1 MVGTLG
7 GGEPVVQPT
16 AREPEEEVAPM
27 AKRIITTVT
36 AALLVAAALAPA
48 ALAVDMQCT
57 FRPCEGT
64 AERDVLYERGG
75 EGVRDIIYGFGGND
89 RIRADI
95 FGNDRD
101 VLYGNRGDDRLNAQ
115 DGDGRD
121 VLFGGRGFDICYV
134 DEGDSYVGCEEVELA
149 IE

>member
-1 MVGTLG
+1 MV
-7 GGEPVVQPT
+7 
-16 AREPEEEVAPM
+16 R
-27 AKRIITTVT
+27 RIVLMVT
-36 AALLVAAALAPA
+36 VAAMMALMMAPA

-64 AERDVLYERGG
+64 GDRDTLYERGG
-75 EGVRDIIYGFGGND
+75 RGVPDIIYGRDGND

-95 FGNDRD
+95 FGADRD
-101 VLYGNRGDDRLNAQ
+101 VLYGGRGDDRLNAQ

-121 VLFGGRGFDICYV
+121 VLYGGRGFDICSV
-134 DEGDSYVGCEEVELA
+134 DENDSYRGCEEVSLA